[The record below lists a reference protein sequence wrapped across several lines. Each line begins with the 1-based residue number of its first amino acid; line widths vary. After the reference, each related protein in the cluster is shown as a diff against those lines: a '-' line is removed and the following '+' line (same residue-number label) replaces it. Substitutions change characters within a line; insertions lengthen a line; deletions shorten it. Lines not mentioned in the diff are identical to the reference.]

1 MSVDHVN
8 ANVRHIPYR
17 TLGTTPEVQLRFF
30 EDDPEIR
37 QFLGSRP
44 RSCEDLL
51 KRAPL
56 NARRLVDRGELAAA
70 FEAYAERHGAPE
82 PVLENARAVRR
93 DDTFF
98 VITGQQPGLF
108 GGPLYS
114 IHKAATAVRLAR
126 ELSASPDAPNVIP
139 VFWNHSDDHDLDE
152 VNRAFLPNSSHDV
165 QRLRCELPQGTG
177 EAIRAIRVGRAMES
191 VLSEAGA
198 LLPDSEFR
206 ESVMDVF
213 RPRHADEQFGDS
225 TARLLFS
232 LFGEDGL
239 LVIEPRDLPEAAFEV
254 LPRWCEMSDAIRDR
268 VSGVTEHLTDIGL
281 DVTMDPTA
289 TLMFEMAGNRRVPLA
304 ASEPFRRAQDL
315 SPGVLLRPLWQD
327 ACLPTIGFV
336 VGPGEMAYL
345 AIAGPLYK
353 TLGVPQPL
361 FVPRASMTLI
371 EPSIGRVL
379 NRFGLDVPDLNRE
392 PDEIAAN
399 LDDGTEGTVEE
410 ALSTLGEQI
419 DEELKRIAAL
429 VADSEPNLV
438 MPAERT
444 QSKIADELH
453 KLTKKLRKAREQ
465 RAGTGVQQVR
475 KLVANLRPRGRLQE
489 RVLPILPFMVR
500 HGAAISRSILEAA
513 DPFCID
519 HGVVEL

>member
-1 MSVDHVN
+1 MSVEHVR

-17 TLGTTPEVQLRFF
+17 RLGTIEVQLRYC

-44 RSCEDLL
+44 RNGADLL
-51 KRAPL
+51 RRAPL
-56 NARRLVDRGELAAA
+56 NARRLVDRRDLSVS
-70 FEAYAERHGAPE
+70 FTDYAERHGAPQE
-82 PVLENARAVRR
+82 VLDSARAVAS

-114 IHKAATAVRLAR
+114 VHKAATAVRLAR
-126 ELSASPDAPNVIP
+126 ELSELPDAPRVVP

-152 VNRAFLPNSSHDV
+152 VNRAFLPNSSQEV
-165 QRLRCELPQGTG
+165 QRVRLDLPAASG
-177 EAIRAIRVGRAMES
+177 EPIRSIRVGRAMES
-191 VLSEAGA
+191 ALAEVAT
-198 LLPDSEFR
+198 LLPDSDFL

-213 RPRHADEQFGDS
+213 RPRHADEHFGDAM
-225 TARLLFS
+225 ARLLFS

-239 LVIEPRDLPEAAFEV
+239 LVIEPRDLPASAFEV
-254 LPRWCEMSDAIRDR
+254 LPRWCEMSDSIRDR
-268 VSGVTEHLTDIGL
+268 IGGVTEHLTDIGL

-289 TLMFEMAGNRRVPLA
+289 TLMFEMAGDRRVPLA

-336 VGPGEMAYL
+336 VGPGELSYL

-353 TLGVPQPL
+353 TLGVPQPV
-361 FVPRASMTLI
+361 FVPRASMTLV

-379 NRFGLDVPDLNRE
+379 NRCGLDIPDLTRD
-392 PDEIAAN
+392 PAEIAAE
-399 LDDGTEGTVEE
+399 LDDGSEGTVEE
-410 ALSTLGEQI
+410 ALNSLGDQI
-419 DEELKRIAAL
+419 DSELKRIAAL
-429 VADSEPNLV
+429 VADSDPQLV
-438 MPAERT
+438 APASRT
-444 QSKIADELH
+444 QSKIAEELT

-465 RAGTGVQQVR
+465 RVGTGLLQVR

-500 HGAAISRSILEAA
+500 HGTSISRSILDAA